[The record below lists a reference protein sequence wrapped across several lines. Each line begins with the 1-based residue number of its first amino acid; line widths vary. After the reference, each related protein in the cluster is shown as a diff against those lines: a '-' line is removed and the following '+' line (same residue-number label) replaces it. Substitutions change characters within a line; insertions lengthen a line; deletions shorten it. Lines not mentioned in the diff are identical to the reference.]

1 MHVRGKDMKYEIV
14 YPDGKRETLL
24 SVPRYN
30 FGWQTLYSL
39 KQPIAIPN
47 GTKFIVTAHYDNS
60 DKNKYNPDPTKA
72 VRYGEPTYEEMM
84 IGFVDFIVP
93 KPRDRVMAKLDPR
106 VYDAYL
112 GEYELRPGVVFKV
125 VKVEGD
131 KLFIAVGS
139 TRVQIFPESE
149 TKFFS
154 RVPEADIT
162 FVKNEKGEVTELIFK
177 QNEQVLNCK
186 RINKPASATGRK

>member
-1 MHVRGKDMKYEIV
+1 
-14 YPDGKRETLL
+14 
-24 SVPRYN
+24 
-30 FGWQTLYSL
+30 
-39 KQPIAIPN
+39 
-47 GTKFIVTAHYDNS
+47 
-60 DKNKYNPDPTKA
+60 
-72 VRYGEPTYEEMM
+72 MM